1 MNDNRHVSKTT
12 LGSRI
17 KELRGPD
24 AREKFAQRLGV
35 SRNTIANYET
45 GQRMPDAPFLNRVLE
60 LYPETNPTWLL
71 TGKGTR
77 GKRIPGLKASPLTT
91 AHDNLHQD
99 AYSDEEYIFL
109 STQEIDGLNRR
120 AEKVNTTQLD
130 NCLAFKR
137 SWIKSQGLNPEQLS
151 LVSVRGDSMEP
162 TIKEGAM
169 LLVEKN
175 NSPPG
180 EGIYV
185 FEGEHGLLVR
195 RTQYNPFDHTLSLFC
210 DNPHY
215 TPLTAKSG
223 QINDLKLLGRVVWI
237 GGKT

>member
-1 MNDNRHVSKTT
+1 MKDNKNVSITT

-45 GQRMPDAPFLNRVLE
+45 GHRMPDAPFLNRILE
-60 LYPETNPTWLL
+60 LYPEVNPTWLL
-71 TGKGTR
+71 TGEGTR
-77 GKRIPGLKASPLTT
+77 DKQNGIKTAAASATHINDHDQDRHGK
-91 AHDNLHQD
+91 
-99 AYSDEEYIFL
+99 EEYVFL
-109 STQEIDGLNRR
+109 SMQEIDGMASR
-120 AEKVNTTQLD
+120 EVTGNTTQVD

-137 SWIKSQGLNPEQLS
+137 SWIKRQGLNPEQLS

-175 NSPPG
+175 TAPPG

-185 FEGEHGLLVR
+185 FKGEHGLLVR

-210 DNPHY
+210 DNPLY
-215 TPLTAKSG
+215 PPFTARSE
-223 QINDLKLLGRVVWI
+223 QINNLKMLGRVVWI

>member
-1 MNDNRHVSKTT
+1 MNDNKNVSTTT

-17 KELRGPD
+17 KDLRGPD

-35 SRNTIANYET
+35 SRNTIANYES
-45 GQRMPDAPFLNRVLE
+45 GHRMPDAPFLNRLLE
-60 LYPETNPTWLL
+60 LYPEVNPTWLL
-71 TGKGTR
+71 TGEGTR
-77 GKRIPGLKASPLTT
+77 SKGGGVTAPTGNCAPPNDHDQDRQGK
-91 AHDNLHQD
+91 
-99 AYSDEEYIFL
+99 EEYVFL
-109 STQEIDGLNRR
+109 SMQKIGDMANR
-120 AEKVNTTQLD
+120 EVPGHTTQVD

-137 SWIKSQGLNPEQLS
+137 SWIKRQGLNPERLS

-175 NSPPG
+175 SSPPG

-185 FEGEHGLLVR
+185 FEGDHGLLVR

-210 DNPHY
+210 DNPLY
-215 TPLTAKSG
+215 PSFTARSE
-223 QINDLKLLGRVVWI
+223 QINNLRLLGRVVWI